1 MTFFR
6 FSALF
11 AASVG
16 LAAASSAIARPAL
29 VSSAPAMAA
38 TAANVKSVTLTFSE
52 GLAPAQSGLE
62 IIMTGMPGMEG
73 HHPPMRMGGVK
84 VSVSPDRKSLVASMT
99 RALPMG
105 SYDVIWHAAGSDG
118 QRASGK
124 TSFSAR

>member
-62 IIMTGMPGMEG
+62 IIMTGMPGMAS
-73 HHPPMRMGGVK
+73 HAPMAITGFTAQMGK
-84 VSVSPDRKSLVASMT
+84 DRKSMT
-99 RALPMG
+99 LLLRRPLSAG
-105 SYDVIWHAAGSDG
+105 TYQVNWTAAGMDTHRMNG
-118 QRASGK
+118 TFTFTVR
-124 TSFSAR
+124 